1 MRMQTLATHEQL
13 PTKTIM
19 NQLEGLN
26 QNDIIP
32 KVTGKITKLWPA
44 KEREGKFGPYKIQGG
59 DIEIDGDIYGITFMD
74 KEQNP
79 DVLKGKVVTISST
92 KGKMGLGGVEL
103 SHESYSKSDGTKVDR
118 DCIKVKKT
126 AKVEL
131 AGGETIEEPAR
142 VAPVTPRQTQIGD
155 PKKAI
160 DSIVEM
166 HIYIDGLVR
175 HAYAGRASDEETLR
189 SYVASVFIEAN
200 RKGIVMASVPSEP
213 SVPVC
218 DPKDWGAAIVP
229 SGSMKGKT
237 LGSVG
242 KPALTKL
249 YQHYLEKGFDC
260 PFSKCVEQ
268 AGIDLNLDGP
278 LEEVQDDIPW

>member
-1 MRMQTLATHEQL
+1 M
-13 PTKTIM
+13 K
-19 NQLEGLN
+19 QLEGLN

-59 DIEIDGDIYGITFMD
+59 DIEIDGEIYGITFMD

-103 SHESYSKSDGTKVDR
+103 THESYSKSDGTKVDR

-131 AGGETIEEPAR
+131 AGGETIEEPVSVTRETRPAR
-142 VAPVTPRQTQIGD
+142 QADGD

-166 HIYIDGLVR
+166 HQYIDGLVR
-175 HAYAGRASDEETLR
+175 HAYASRVSDEETLR
-189 SYVASVFIEAN
+189 SYVSSVFIEAN
-200 RKGIVMASVPSEP
+200 RKGIVIASAPAEP

-249 YQHYLEKGFDC
+249 YQHYLEKGFEC

>member
-1 MRMQTLATHEQL
+1 MS
-13 PTKTIM
+13 

-44 KEREGKFGPYKIQGG
+44 KEKENKYGPYKIQGG
-59 DIEIDGDIYGITFMD
+59 DIEIDGQIYGITFMD

-92 KGKMGLGGVEL
+92 KGKTGLGGVEL
-103 SHESYSKSDGTKVDR
+103 GHESYSKSDGTKVDR

-131 AGGETIEEPAR
+131 AGGEAIEEP
-142 VAPVTPRQTQIGD
+142 VSVTRETRPSRQVECD

-166 HIYIDGLVR
+166 HLYIDGLVR
-175 HAYAGRASDEETLR
+175 HAYAGRTSDEETIRL
-189 SYVASVFIEAN
+189 YVSSVFIEAN
-200 RKGIVMASVPSEP
+200 RKGISYAVASEP
-213 SVPVC
+213 PKPVC

-278 LEEVQDDIPW
+278 LEEQDDIPW

>member
-1 MRMQTLATHEQL
+1 MSKQLDGIEQ
-13 PTKTIM
+13 K
-19 NQLEGLN
+19 
-26 QNDIIP
+26 DII
-32 KVTGKITKLWPA
+32 KRVTGKVTKLWEA
-44 KEREGKFGPYKIQGG
+44 KTFNGPKGEFTKQGG
-59 DIEIDGDIYGITFMD
+59 EIEIDGATYGLSFWNNTQP
-74 KEQNP
+74 ES
-79 DVLKGKVVTISST
+79 LKGRVVALSSVRS
-92 KGKMGLGGVEL
+92 KHGLNGVTL
-103 SHESYSKSDGTKVDR
+103 DHESYDGKNGHVDR
-118 DCIKVKKT
+118 DVIKVT
-126 AKVEL
+126 GSGKVEIE
-131 AGGETIEEPAR
+131 GQSEEPPR
-142 VAPVTPRQTQIGD
+142 VTRETRPTEFGD

-166 HIYIDGLVR
+166 HLYIDGLVR
-175 HAYAGRASDEETLR
+175 HAYASRVSDEETLR

-200 RKGIVMASVPSEP
+200 RKGISYAVASEP
-213 SVPVC
+213 PKPVC

-278 LEEVQDDIPW
+278 LEEQDDIPWN

>member
-1 MRMQTLATHEQL
+1 MS
-13 PTKTIM
+13 
-19 NQLEGLN
+19 NQLEGIE
-26 QNDIIP
+26 QKDVI
-32 KVTGKITKLWPA
+32 KRVTGKITKLWEA
-44 KEREGKFGPYKIQGG
+44 RTFNGKKGEFTIQKGE
-59 DIEIDGDIYGITFMD
+59 IEIDGKTYGLAFWNTTQP
-74 KEQNP
+74 ES
-79 DVLKGKVVTISST
+79 LKGKVVTLSSVRSKHGLSGVT
-92 KGKMGLGGVEL
+92 LDHDSYDGKNGHVEQ
-103 SHESYSKSDGTKVDR
+103 DVIR
-118 DCIKVKKT
+118 VT
-126 AKVEL
+126 ASGKIEIE
-131 AGGETIEEPAR
+131 GQQSEEPVR
-142 VAPVTPRQTQIGD
+142 VTRETRPTEIGD

-166 HIYIDGLVR
+166 HLYIDGLVR
-175 HAYAGRASDEETLR
+175 HAYASRTSDEETLR

-200 RKGIVMASVPSEP
+200 RKGISYAVASEP
-213 SVPVC
+213 PKPVC

-278 LEEVQDDIPW
+278 LEEQDDIPW

>member
-1 MRMQTLATHEQL
+1 MNHLG
-13 PTKTIM
+13 KIM
-19 NQLEGLN
+19 KQLEELN

-131 AGGETIEEPAR
+131 AGGEAIEEPVSATR
-142 VAPVTPRQTQIGD
+142 ETRPARQTEGD

-200 RKGIVMASVPSEP
+200 RKGISYAVASEP
-213 SVPVC
+213 PKPAC

-249 YQHYLEKGFDC
+249 YQHYLEKGFEC

-268 AGIDLNLDGP
+268 AGNDLQLGGD
-278 LEEVQDDIPW
+278 LTEEVQDDIPW

>member
-1 MRMQTLATHEQL
+1 
-13 PTKTIM
+13 M

-44 KEREGKFGPYKIQGG
+44 KEKEGKFGPYKIQGG
-59 DIEIDGDIYGITFMD
+59 DIEIDGQIYGITFMD

-131 AGGETIEEPAR
+131 AGGEAIEEPVSVTR
-142 VAPVTPRQTQIGD
+142 ETRPVKQVDGD

-166 HIYIDGLVR
+166 HLYIDGLVR
-175 HAYAGRASDEETLR
+175 HAYANRTSDEETLR

-200 RKGIVMASVPSEP
+200 RKGISYAAASEP
-213 SVPVC
+213 PKPAC

-278 LEEVQDDIPW
+278 LEEQDDIPW

>member
-1 MRMQTLATHEQL
+1 MS
-13 PTKTIM
+13 
-19 NQLEGLN
+19 NQLDGIE
-26 QNDIIP
+26 QKDVI
-32 KVTGKITKLWPA
+32 KRVTGKITKLWEA
-44 KEREGKFGPYKIQGG
+44 RTFNGPKGEFTKQGG
-59 DIEIDGDIYGITFMD
+59 EIEIDGTSYGLAFWNNN
-74 KEQNP
+74 QP
-79 DVLKGKVVTISST
+79 DSLKGKVVTLSSVRS
-92 KGKMGLGGVEL
+92 KHGLSGVTL
-103 SHESYSKSDGTKVDR
+103 DHESYDGKNGKVDR
-118 DCIKVKKT
+118 DVIRVT
-126 AKVEL
+126 ASAKIEI
-131 AGGETIEEPAR
+131 GEHSEEPPR
-142 VAPVTPRQTQIGD
+142 VSSAPRQTEIGD

-166 HIYIDGLVR
+166 HLYIDGLVR
-175 HAYAGRASDEETLR
+175 HAYANRTSDEETLR

-200 RKGIVMASVPSEP
+200 RKGISYSVASEP
-213 SVPVC
+213 PKAVC

-249 YQHYLEKGFDC
+249 YQYYLEKGFDC

-278 LEEVQDDIPW
+278 LEEQDDIPWN

>member
-1 MRMQTLATHEQL
+1 
-13 PTKTIM
+13 M

-44 KEREGKFGPYKIQGG
+44 KEKEGKFGPYKIQGG
-59 DIEIDGDIYGITFMD
+59 DIEIDGEIYGITFMD

-103 SHESYSKSDGTKVDR
+103 THESYSKSDGTKVDR

-131 AGGETIEEPAR
+131 AGGEAIEEP
-142 VAPVTPRQTQIGD
+142 VSVTRETRQASHGD

-166 HIYIDGLVR
+166 HLYIDALVR
-175 HAYAGRASDEETLR
+175 HAYAGRTSDEETLR

-200 RKGIVMASVPSEP
+200 RKGISYAVASEP
-213 SVPVC
+213 PKPVY

-242 KPALTKL
+242 KPAITKF
-249 YQHYLEKGFDC
+249 YQYYLEKGFDC

-278 LEEVQDDIPW
+278 LEEQDDIPWN

>member
-1 MRMQTLATHEQL
+1 MSQLA
-13 PTKTIM
+13 
-19 NQLEGLN
+19 GLN
-26 QNDIIP
+26 QKDIIP
-32 KVTGKITKLWPA
+32 KVTGKITKLWEP
-44 KEREGKFGPYKIQGG
+44 KEKEGNYGKYTIQSGE
-59 DIEIDGDIYGITFMD
+59 IEIEGNLYGLTFWD
-74 KEQNP
+74 CPQNAEIM
-79 DVLKGKVVTISST
+79 KGKMVTISSR

-103 SHESYSKSDGTKVDR
+103 DHESYTTKNGDKVDR
-118 DCIKVKKT
+118 DSIRVKKT

-131 AGGETIEEPAR
+131 AGSEQTAEEPTTR
-142 VAPVTPRQTQIGD
+142 ETRPVQSSPVQSGD

-166 HIYIDGLVR
+166 HLYVDALVR
-175 HAYAGRASDEETLR
+175 HAYASRVKDEETLR

-200 RKGIVMASVPSEP
+200 RKGIAFTGQVEAPK
-213 SVPVC
+213 PVC

-278 LEEVQDDIPW
+278 LEEQDDIPW

>member
-1 MRMQTLATHEQL
+1 
-13 PTKTIM
+13 M

-131 AGGETIEEPAR
+131 AGGETTEELP
-142 VAPVTPRQTQIGD
+142 VAKAATPRQTETGD

-175 HAYAGRASDEETLR
+175 HAYAGRASYEETLR

-200 RKGIVMASVPSEP
+200 RKGISYAAASEP
-213 SVPVC
+213 PKPAC

-268 AGIDLNLDGP
+268 AGNDLQLGGD
-278 LEEVQDDIPW
+278 LTEEVQDDIPW